1 MLQENVSP
9 GNASSTYTGIS
20 CPALN
25 VVFRPWVLSKV
36 ERRMSACGT
45 SLNLYW
51 CAEPI
56 LVLCLCGF
64 LIMSGA
70 WFHVR
75 IICVML
81 IIYLFYSSY

>member
-9 GNASSTYTGIS
+9 GSASSTYTGIS

-25 VVFRPWVLSKV
+25 VVFKPCVLSNV
-36 ERRMSACGT
+36 DRCISACGT
-45 SLNLYW
+45 SLNVCW

-75 IICVML
+75 IICLML
-81 IIYLFYSSY
+81 IIYLF